1 VGAAWLAVAMPTAAQ
16 QPSPLGPEFQVN
28 SYTTNAQRYS
38 SVALQPGGGFLV
50 VWDSGGSSGTDT
62 SGSSIQGQSHDANGA
77 PLDGEFQVNTYTN
90 LDQYNP
96 SVAMDAEG
104 GFVVVWQ
111 SYGSS
116 GSDTSGQS
124 IQAQR
129 YTAAGARLLGQFQ
142 ANSHTTSQQLRPSV
156 AMDPD
161 GNFVVVWQ
169 SYGSAGTD
177 TSHFSI
183 QGQRF
188 AANGAALGEFQVN
201 SYTTAYQGRPSVAM
215 DPDGNFVVAWSSN
228 GSLESDASDQSIQA
242 QLYAANGAPLFG
254 QFQVNTYTTS
264 SQVAPIVAMDS
275 NGAFVV
281 VWESVG
287 SAGTDTSSSSV
298 HVQRY
303 AANGVPLGGEFQVNT
318 YTTGSQGTPS
328 VAMDP
333 DGGFLVVWQSNG
345 SSGTDTSG
353 FSIQGQR
360 YEADGVPTGGEFQ
373 VNAYTTSG
381 QFVPVAAMDVDGS
394 FAVVWESYGSAET
407 DTSDRSIQARRFAP
421 EPDPSVLAFAALATL
436 GLVARRRAARS

>member
-1 VGAAWLAVAMPTAAQ
+1 
-16 QPSPLGPEFQVN
+16 
-28 SYTTNAQRYS
+28 
-38 SVALQPGGGFLV
+38 
-50 VWDSGGSSGTDT
+50 
-62 SGSSIQGQSHDANGA
+62 
-77 PLDGEFQVNTYTN
+77 
-90 LDQYNP
+90 
-96 SVAMDAEG
+96 
-104 GFVVVWQ
+104 
-111 SYGSS
+111 
-116 GSDTSGQS
+116 
-124 IQAQR
+124 
-129 YTAAGARLLGQFQ
+129 
-142 ANSHTTSQQLRPSV
+142 
-156 AMDPD
+156 
-161 GNFVVVWQ
+161 
-169 SYGSAGTD
+169 
-177 TSHFSI
+177 
-183 QGQRF
+183 
-188 AANGAALGEFQVN
+188 
-201 SYTTAYQGRPSVAM
+201 
-215 DPDGNFVVAWSSN
+215 
-228 GSLESDASDQSIQA
+228 
-242 QLYAANGAPLFG
+242 
-254 QFQVNTYTTS
+254 
-264 SQVAPIVAMDS
+264 
-275 NGAFVV
+275 